1 MNLISNTNIG
11 YNIEIRTDRSGK
23 TYRDIDMFDM
33 MNPGYNV
40 INIDYMGKTN
50 REKDEIREAFIKTVE
65 DNKYYWVETDK
76 SSGQVK
82 IIAVYHPRRPA
93 GKFGGFDVLVAT
105 INNNKTC
112 VINRQRG
119 TSYVNF
125 NYGLIMGRMHESS
138 NENSKIKHSD
148 RIIFSA
154 HLFNSSIRP
163 EVKESGTIELPCTV
177 IHENGSVQEINMRIK
192 IKETTDSN
200 GTPVRDIQLKAASGR
215 GYTEQFRFRFE
226 RQIKLIPQ
234 R

>member
-11 YNIEIRTDRSGK
+11 YNIETRTDKSGK
-23 TYRDIDMFDM
+23 TYKDIDMFDTI
-33 MNPGYNV
+33 NHGYNV
-40 INIDYMGKTN
+40 ISIDYMGKTN
-50 REKDEIREAFIKTVE
+50 KEKDEIREAFIKTIE

-76 SSGQVK
+76 TSGQIK

-105 INNNKTC
+105 INNDKTC

-125 NYGLIMGRMHESS
+125 NYGLIIGRMHESS
-138 NENSKIKHSD
+138 RENSKIKHSD
-148 RIIFSA
+148 KIIFSA
-154 HLFNSSIRP
+154 HVFNSGISP
-163 EVKESGTIELPCTV
+163 EVKESGTIELPCMV
-177 IHENGSVQEINMRIK
+177 IHADGSVQEINMK
-192 IKETTDSN
+192 IKEKTDSS
-200 GTPVRDIQLKAASGR
+200 GTSVIDIQLKAASGR
-215 GYTEQFRFRFE
+215 GYTEWFKFSYE

>member
-11 YNIEIRTDRSGK
+11 YNIETKTDRSGK

-33 MNPGYNV
+33 INYGYNV
-40 INIDYMGKTN
+40 ISIDYMGKTN
-50 REKDEIREAFIKTVE
+50 KEKDEIREAFIKTVE

-76 SSGQVK
+76 ASGQIK
-82 IIAVYHPRRPA
+82 IIAVYHPRRTA
-93 GKFGGFDVLVAT
+93 GKFGGFDVLVAA

-112 VINRQRG
+112 VVNRQRG

-138 NENSKIKHSD
+138 RENSKIKHSD
-148 RIIFSA
+148 KIIFSA
-154 HLFNSSIRP
+154 HVLNNGISP
-163 EVKESGTIELPCTV
+163 EVKESGTIELPCMV
-177 IHENGSVQEINMRIK
+177 IHTDGSVQEIDMK
-192 IKETTDSN
+192 IKEKTDSN
-200 GTPVRDIQLKAASGR
+200 GTSVIDIQLKAASGR
-215 GYTEQFRFRFE
+215 GYTEWFTFSYE

>member
-11 YNIEIRTDRSGK
+11 YNIETRTDRSGK

-40 INIDYMGKTN
+40 ISIDYMGKTN

-76 SSGQVK
+76 ASGQVK
-82 IIAVYHPRRPA
+82 IIAVYHPRKPA

-105 INNNKTC
+105 INSNKTC

-125 NYGLIMGRMHESS
+125 NYSLIMGRMHESS

-154 HLFNSSIRP
+154 HVFNSSIRP

-177 IHENGSVQEINMRIK
+177 IHADGSVQEISMK
-192 IKETTDSN
+192 IKETTDSS

-215 GYTEQFRFRFE
+215 GYTEWFRFSFE